1 MQKIQALLRKFFFTQ
16 IVQIIFLLGF
26 DPTPSMIIIF
36 LLPLTTGNCLELT
49 EGNFKGLQQ
58 VKILKFVYF
67 CVVEF
72 NNNGGS

>member
-49 EGNFKGLQQ
+49 ERNFKGLQTGKNI
-58 VKILKFVYF
+58 KICIFL
-67 CVVEF
+67 CC
-72 NNNGGS
+72 